1 MHARRPRLAVTR
13 PLTPPHGT
21 SRLRRTR
28 GERRPGRP
36 APRPNG
42 QKRARSTCLRPLER
56 GDRATTATRPTPSRP
71 VGALWMAMP
80 MQVLSGHPLARVRV
94 LPKLSRTHSSKL
106 NRHVLVY
113 QKLRTNSATTT
124 TRPTIGPA
132 VSCLASFDVIWD
144 PVVFTCCAPN
154 VSHCLPTYNLELCII
169 CSLLIVLDWLSRF
182 QLGNQM
188 GQRKGRVRENTS

>member
-1 MHARRPRLAVTR
+1 MPRLAVTR

-36 APRPNG
+36 APRPNGQTPAARGGG

-80 MQVLSGHPLARVRV
+80 MQVLSGHPLARVSARQ
-94 LPKLSRTHSSKL
+94 PNGPAKGTCEGEH
-106 NRHVLVY
+106 
-113 QKLRTNSATTT
+113 KLRS
-124 TRPTIGPA
+124 
-132 VSCLASFDVIWD
+132 
-144 PVVFTCCAPN
+144 
-154 VSHCLPTYNLELCII
+154 LPRD
-169 CSLLIVLDWLSRF
+169 S
-182 QLGNQM
+182 
-188 GQRKGRVRENTS
+188 